1 MLAVDP
7 GCHGFRG
14 GSVRSRCVLKGEG
27 SPSTVGVRVL
37 DYFVALRYRFSRRFC
52 VFPCLLLRRIAVK
65 CGPGCKVQVAKQR
78 THFVSFLLC
87 SDYVI
92 G

>member
-27 SPSTVGVRVL
+27 SPSWRASFRL
-37 DYFVALRYRFSRRFC
+37 FC
-52 VFPCLLLRRIAVK
+52 RITLQVQPTLLCLSLFIVYLRRIAVK